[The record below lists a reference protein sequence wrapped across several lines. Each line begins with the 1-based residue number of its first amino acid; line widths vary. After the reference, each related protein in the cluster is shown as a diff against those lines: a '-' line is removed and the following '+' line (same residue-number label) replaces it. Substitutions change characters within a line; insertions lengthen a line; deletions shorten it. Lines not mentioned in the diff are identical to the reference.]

1 MAVVIDLTV
10 TLEERR
16 RILDQVDQAI
26 ANIRGLLPTTKPKR
40 RQRQL
45 RLPLAEPKK
54 KKLRCGATGGRA
66 GRSACAL

>member
-26 ANIRGLLPTTKPKR
+26 ANIRSLLPATKQKR

-54 KKLRCGATGGRA
+54 KRLRRAAPGGRA
-66 GRSACAL
+66 GQSACSL

>member
-16 RILDQVDQAI
+16 RMLDQVDQAI
-26 ANIRGLLPTTKPKR
+26 ADIRRLLPPRKQKR

-45 RLPLAEPKK
+45 RLPLAEPRKK
-54 KKLRCGATGGRA
+54 AQARRA
-66 GRSACAL
+66 